1 MDSIN
6 NADKSSQYSDGL
18 MNDEADSYFDPDI
31 ESLEIIKKKIFD
43 DGVKEYAE
51 KVRSFNW
58 SYYNHKRFRYSEM
71 MVRRYHSDSEL
82 NYHHDDIIIE
92 IFPHWFPKRQNII
105 TANIYFNDS
114 TEYEGGDLQFASS
127 NKLIKPSVGDV
138 VLFPSNWMFYHKV
151 TKITSGTRYA
161 GTLWIN

>member
-1 MDSIN
+1 
-6 NADKSSQYSDGL
+6 
-18 MNDEADSYFDPDI
+18 
-31 ESLEIIKKKIFD
+31 
-43 DGVKEYAE
+43 
-51 KVRSFNW
+51 
-58 SYYNHKRFRYSEM
+58 M

-127 NKLIKPSVGDV
+127 NKLIRPSVGDV
-138 VLFPSNWMFYHKV
+138 VLFLIDPSESGGTPLEEQLSLLREVKGLISARRFILVRSKADIDAPALPDSMSVSSIDGTGLEELQSKIV
-151 TKITSGTRYA
+151 TCIAADVVEDPLNLPSDWHREDTSIE
-161 GTLWIN
+161 L